1 MFLKLFVGDEDEMP
15 KLELED
21 EEKNNNPPDSARS
34 TLQRYVSQR
43 KVTDAIPYN
52 CFIGE

>member
-1 MFLKLFVGDEDEMP
+1 MAVRYLYSNLIGDEDEMP

-34 TLQRYVSQR
+34 TLQRYVCTMILR
-43 KVTDAIPYN
+43 TEGDV
-52 CFIGE
+52 F